1 MEQNENSEVS
11 LQDDTTQNM
20 VYSSILT
27 TELQF

>member
-1 MEQNENSEVS
+1 MEQNENGEAS

-20 VYSSILT
+20 VYSIILT